1 MNFPNI
7 NPIEKIW
14 RELKLE
20 AEQANFRQLTSLA
33 VVVSDI
39 KPFQKGR
46 IQYQATYW
54 FGRCEDNVT
63 LVAGMPVEV
72 VRREGNTWVVRFI
85 PRL

>member
-1 MNFPNI
+1 MKLTII

-20 AEQANFRQLTSLA
+20 AEQASLHELTALA

-54 FGRCEDNVT
+54 FGRCEDQIT
-63 LVAGMPVEV
+63 LAAGMPVEV
-72 VRREGNTWVVRFI
+72 IRREGNTWVVRSI
-85 PRL
+85 LH